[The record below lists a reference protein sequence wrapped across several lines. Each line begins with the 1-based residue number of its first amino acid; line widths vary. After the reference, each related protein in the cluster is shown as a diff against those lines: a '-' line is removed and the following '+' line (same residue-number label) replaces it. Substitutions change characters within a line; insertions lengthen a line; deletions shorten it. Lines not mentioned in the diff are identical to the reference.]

1 MTELNRQQTGT
12 YRRHLLGLIGA
23 GTAALAGCSDADDD
37 ELLDDGT
44 DDTDDD
50 SDADGTTD
58 ESEPSDDETA
68 DDESDVEGSLP
79 PYSSTLASM
88 DDLSSTDYFYTA
100 ADLDTIVETLDD
112 DPGDGEMP
120 NDPLLVNPIA
130 TVSLGI
136 YGLFNLGLSPVAEA
150 QATAEQPAEHPTLL
164 YLEGAYVLYGSYDRD
179 LAAGE
184 LESAGYDQTG
194 GGDDAG
200 YIVFT
205 DETSSEVIGV
215 TDEAFIYSFGDDES
229 RAESVVTTIARA
241 NTGDQSP
248 KHDTDDVFET
258 LLRESDETGITC
270 GLYGN
275 GETLSDLETDQVN
288 EDDINFDFAPYEG
301 ATGVVQGLTVDG
313 NRSNARATVTYETAD
328 DVDSERLEDRLGTE
342 AGSVDIEIAENTA
355 TVAAAYETDV
365 ID

>member
-1 MTELNRQQTGT
+1 MTET

-58 ESEPSDDETA
+58 ETEPT
-68 DDESDVEGSLP
+68 DDESTDDESEVEGSLP

-88 DDLSSTDYFYTA
+88 DDISDTDYFYTA
-100 ADLDTIVETLDD
+100 ADLGTIVETLDD

-120 NDPLLVNPIA
+120 NDPLLINPIA

-150 QATAEQPAEHPTLL
+150 QAAAEQEAEHPTLL
-164 YLEGAYVLYGSYDRD
+164 YLEGVYVLYGSYDQD
-179 LAAGE
+179 LAASE

-194 GGDDAG
+194 GANDAG
-200 YIVFT
+200 YVVFT
-205 DETSSEVIGV
+205 DDTSSEVIGV
-215 TDEAFIYSFGDDES
+215 TDEAFIYSFDDDES
-229 RAESVVTTIARA
+229 RAERVVTTIGRA
-241 NTGDQSP
+241 NSGGGSP
-248 KHDTDDVFET
+248 KHDTDDEFES
-258 LLRESDETGITC
+258 LLRTSEETGITC

-275 GETLSDLETDQVN
+275 GETLSHLETDQVD
-288 EDDINFDFAPYEG
+288 EDDIDFDFGPYEG

-313 NRSNARATVTYETAD
+313 NRSTARATVIYETPD
-328 DVDSERLEDRLGTE
+328 DVDDDRLENRLGTE
-342 AGSVDIEIAENTA
+342 AESVDIEVAEKTA
-355 TVAAAYETDV
+355 TVTATYETDV